1 MAFVSL
7 SMLELV
13 HSLNIRSEKSIFK
26 VGLFKNVY
34 LIGAFVLGAILQV
47 SVVLIP
53 SVARIFDVVPLN
65 KMQWIYTIG
74 ISILPIILVELQK
87 KINEMRF
94 GKEAYRTN
102 NEF

>member
-34 LIGAFVLGAILQV
+34 LIGAFALGAILQV